1 MILWA
6 GNWEKYL
13 FKKKKKKSIY
23 KSLVEPKL
31 TRIPGTQDPKCSLG
45 ELLNFPEPSL
55 ASQ

>member
-6 GNWEKYL
+6 GNWEKYFFFF
-13 FKKKKKKSIY
+13 FKNIY
-23 KSLVEPKL
+23 KSLFEAKPISIAGKKDL
-31 TRIPGTQDPKCSLG
+31 KCSLG